1 MPRTAK
7 NVSNETTNPSSLSYP
22 PVPSFSQRSNIS
34 TPIFMVLLLVA
45 AYLLGMLTTKVQY
58 LEQEKTMVQDT
69 AGNVL
74 AADNAAPAPSL
85 PPTKVDVE
93 SGHLAVL
100 GDQNAKVTLVQ
111 FSDFQCPFCRRFF
124 EETLPQIK
132 KEYIDTGK
140 VKLTFRHYPLDFHP
154 AAYPSAL
161 AAECANEQGKFWEL
175 HDKIFEE
182 QAKQGTGTVQYTID
196 DVKTWAAAIVM
207 DQTQFASC
215 IDSNKYDAQVKEDVA
230 DAQKVGVSGT
240 PATYVNGMLVSGA
253 QPYSVFKTIIDQE
266 LQKAN

>member
-7 NVSNETTNPSSLSYP
+7 NVSTETRSPSSLSR
-22 PVPSFSQRSNIS
+22 PSFPSLGQRSNIY
-34 TPIFMVLLLVA
+34 TPILMVLLLVA

-58 LEQEKTMVQDT
+58 LEQEKQATST
-69 AGNVL
+69 VL
-74 AADNAAPAPSL
+74 AADNAAAPAPSL
-85 PPTKVDVE
+85 PPAKVTVDN
-93 SGHLAVL
+93 GHLAVL
-100 GDQNAKVTLVQ
+100 GDKNAKVTLVQ

-132 KEYIDTGK
+132 KDYIDTGK
-140 VKLTFRHYPLDFHP
+140 VQLAFRHYPLDFHP

-161 AAECANEQGKFWEL
+161 ASECANEQGKFWEL
-175 HDKIFEE
+175 HDTLFEE
-182 QAKQGTGTVQYTID
+182 QAKQGAGTIQYTID
-196 DVKTWAAAIVM
+196 DVKTWATTISM
-207 DQTQFASC
+207 DQTQFANC
-215 IDSNKYDAQVKEDVA
+215 IDSNKYDAQVKEDLA
-230 DAQKVGVSGT
+230 DAQQVGVSGT